1 MTEVDKFRNAFI
13 AVRDNGEYVSNRSGN
28 TGIGKTLED
37 AIGVIKLLRKAF
49 PLEK

>member
-28 TGIGKTLED
+28 TGIGKVNKMSLC
-37 AIGVIKLLRKAF
+37 LHNNRKNS
-49 PLEK
+49 